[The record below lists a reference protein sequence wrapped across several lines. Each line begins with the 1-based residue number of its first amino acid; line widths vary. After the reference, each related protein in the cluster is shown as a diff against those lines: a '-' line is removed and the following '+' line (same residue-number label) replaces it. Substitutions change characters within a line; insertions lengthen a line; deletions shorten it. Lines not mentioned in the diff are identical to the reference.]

1 MLRPSP
7 RLLLPALLLLAGLP
21 ALAAPPP
28 RPPTG
33 PATGPALVGLPPPQA
48 VNLAVR
54 ARAELDSAE
63 ALLSQVQDAELRGRI
78 AERLARSRA
87 LLLEIEGQPAGVSV
101 VLPFRDGVVVVP
113 GGTVPDAASPPRPK
127 ADPRGIAPADFD
139 ALLASVAG
147 NSFASQQL
155 KLLRAGSA
163 GQAFTVAQVM
173 ALMRCFSFGRD
184 QVEAA
189 LMLHPKVVDPENW
202 PQVYGVFTFSTDA
215 TRLQERLAGG

>member
-1 MLRPSP
+1 MPRPSP
-7 RLLLPALLLLAGLP
+7 RLLPALLLLAGLP

-33 PATGPALVGLPPPQA
+33 PAVVGLPPPQA

-113 GGTVPDAASPPRPK
+113 GGTVPDAGLPPRPK
-127 ADPRGIAPADFD
+127 ADPRGIAPEDFD
-139 ALLASVAG
+139 ALLASVSG

-155 KLLRAGSA
+155 KLLRAGAS

-202 PQVYGVFTFSTDA
+202 EQVYSVFTFSTDA